1 MVSANTHD
9 PFPIQSLNPLKHG
22 EKMNK
27 IWYFVK
33 LGITRIK
40 PAGLV
45 LKMRNCVSMMT
56 GNPAF
61 AAPNPV
67 PDPTLAEVT
76 AAIDTLETTE
86 QAYAFNRGKVEK
98 EARDEAFREAKE
110 IFHLLGGY
118 VQLASGGNKE
128 TILSAGLDVERDPTA
143 AGVPATP
150 GNVRAEPTKVQRQ
163 IIVRWGA
170 SRGHRLYKVYQTEG
184 DPSLETGWELIAE
197 TGKVRLVVDGLDRFK
212 TYSFRVVAEGVGG
225 LSVPSDAASAT
236 AA

>member
-1 MVSANTHD
+1 M
-9 PFPIQSLNPLKHG
+9 Q
-22 EKMNK
+22 K

-33 LGITRIK
+33 LGLARIT
-40 PAGLV
+40 PADLV
-45 LKMRNCVSMMT
+45 LKVRNCVSMMT

-61 AAPNPV
+61 AAPNPL

-76 AAIDTLETTE
+76 AAIDTLDTAE

-98 EARDEAFREAKE
+98 EARDTAFRAAKE

-128 TILSAGLDVERDPTA
+128 IILSAGLDVERNPTA
-143 AGVPATP
+143 AGVPTAP
-150 GNVRAEPTKVQRQ
+150 NNVRAEATKVFGQ

-170 SRGHRLYKVYQTEG
+170 SKGRRVYKVYQTEG
-184 DPSLETGWELIAE
+184 DPSLETGWELIAS

-212 TYSFRVVAEGVGG
+212 TYSYRVVAEGVAG
-225 LSVPSDAASAT
+225 LSIPSDAATAT